1 MIPGKFEYHVPADVG
16 EAVAML
22 RRYDDEAKLLAGG
35 QSLIP
40 LMRFRLAQPEH
51 LIDISR
57 LPGLSHVE
65 ERNGHLAI
73 GALTTEAALEASE
86 LVRDHYPILHDA
98 TRVIADPLVRNL
110 ATVGGNVA
118 HADPANDHPAVMI
131 ALRAEMVATGPDGE
145 RTIPVD
151 DFFVDTFTTSLRPD
165 EVLTEIRVPHHRS
178 GGRGAYTKLERK
190 VGDFAI
196 AAVAAQLTI
205 REGTIV
211 EAGVAFTNV
220 GPSPVRAVATE
231 AALVGKPATPA
242 TFAAAAEVAAGECD
256 PASDLRGPADYKR
269 SVVRTLTERTLAKA
283 AERAG

>member
-1 MIPGKFEYHVPADVG
+1 MLRQVLLPADVG
-16 EAVAML
+16 AAVSTLAG
-22 RRYDDEAKLLAGG
+22 DPAAALLAGG
-35 QSLIP
+35 TLVMPAVNTTVTPIETLVSTRDLG
-40 LMRFRLAQPEH
+40 LAA
-51 LIDISR
+51 IA
-57 LPGLSHVE
+57 VE
-65 ERNGHLAI
+65 RGVARV
-73 GALTTEAALEASE
+73 GAATTLTALGAHPDLGFLRPTVASFAS
-86 LVRDHYPILHDA
+86 PI
-98 TRVIADPLVRNL
+98 IRNL

-118 HADPANDHPAVMI
+118 HADPANDHPAVML
-131 ALRAEMVATGPDGE
+131 ALRAEVVATGPDGE

-151 DFFVDTFTTSLRPD
+151 DFFVDTFTTSLQPD
-165 EVLTEIRVPHHRS
+165 EVLTEIRIPHHRS